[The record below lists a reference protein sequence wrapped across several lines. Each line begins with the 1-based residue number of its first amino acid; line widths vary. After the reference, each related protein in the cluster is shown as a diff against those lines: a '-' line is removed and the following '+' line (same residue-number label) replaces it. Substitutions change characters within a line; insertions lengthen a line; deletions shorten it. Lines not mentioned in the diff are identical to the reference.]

1 MKKEILFLIL
11 IVSGFSTMSQER
23 FFEFLPGWRNHIVIP
38 NDSGYISYGLGSL
51 EFSQHFFQ
59 FNSLS
64 LQGMIDSSWIF
75 SIDTAT
81 STSSHGY
88 PNSVL
93 PFDNSN
99 YISGLAV
106 GEIGGKVFGT
116 LIEFDQQFMDTIRTS
131 VYNLSIDT
139 RMHIVIKNNE
149 NNLIV
154 GGEQELSFANYFP
167 FLYEMDLD
175 GNIIWSKSYS
185 CGNNC
190 DLIPY
195 HIQKASDNGYFFTCK
210 ESHDLGS
217 GNYSEK
223 TAIIKTD
230 SLGNEEYRLHPG
242 NPDLFTVAGWVLPTD
257 DGNFITAYS
266 DPNTIT
272 DNLPQNNPNK
282 TIWINKF
289 DINGNE
295 IFNISLLDYLPKIS
309 GIGFKYFI
317 KQMLITSDGNI
328 LIVGYKTTAED
339 FGFMLKITQQGV
351 PLWFRF
357 ISPPQAEGNDAGAE
371 WTKILGITPTADGGY
386 IMAGEYFSSPGNLF
400 PDGIQTAIAV
410 KVDEFGCLD
419 PGCQIGDDINEL
431 TKANLGLQ
439 VYPNP
444 ANEIV
449 NISVGEN
456 VKVKQ
461 VRIYEVMCRVVLV
474 QDTYQ
479 SPQPPPPRGSSISLD
494 VSGLV
499 PGMYLLEVETKDG
512 YREVKRLVIE

>member
-195 HIQKASDNGYFFTCK
+195 HIQKASDNGYFFICK

-257 DGNFITAYS
+257 DGNYITAYS
-266 DPNTIT
+266 DIMIIT
-272 DNLPQNNPNK
+272 ETLPQANPDK

-289 DINGNE
+289 DINGNN
-295 IFNISLLDYLPKIS
+295 IFDISLWDYLPKVPDFGTGYRYI
-309 GIGFKYFI
+309 IR
-317 KQMLITSDGNI
+317 QMLITPDDNL
-328 LIVGYKTTAED
+328 LIVGATATI
-339 FGFMLKITQQGV
+339 GFILKITQQGV

-386 IMAGEYFSSPGNLF
+386 IMAGEYFSSPGNIY
-400 PDGIQTAIAV
+400 PQGIQTAFAA
-410 KVDEFGCLD
+410 KVDEFGCLE
-419 PGCQIGDDINEL
+419 PGCQIGDGVAEL
-431 TKANLGLQ
+431 TKADLGLK

-444 ANEIV
+444 SNGFVNVSVSENV
-449 NISVGEN
+449 NIDRI
-456 VKVKQ
+456 
-461 VRIYEVMCRVVLV
+461 RIYELSGRVVLV
-474 QDTYQ
+474 QVTYQ
-479 SPQPPPPRGSSISLD
+479 SPQPPSPRGSSISLD

-499 PGMYLLEVETKDG
+499 AGMYLIEVETKDG